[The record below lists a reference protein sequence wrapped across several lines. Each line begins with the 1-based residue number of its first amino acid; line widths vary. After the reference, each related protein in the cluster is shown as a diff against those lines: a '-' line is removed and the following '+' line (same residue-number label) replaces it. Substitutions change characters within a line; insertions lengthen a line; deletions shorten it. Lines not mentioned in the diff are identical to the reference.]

1 MESVKIGD
9 KYWATTNLDVE
20 NFQNG
25 DEIPFVKSKTFLLK
39 AGNLKE
45 PAFSYFNFNTS
56 NKEKYSKLYNWYAL
70 NDLRGIVPEGWR
82 LPTFED
88 WVDLIEH
95 LGVDSGTKLK
105 SRIGWSNFNNLEIGS
120 VVSGNGNDEVFFNC
134 IPSGFN
140 STVGSLYGDNNMG
153 KLACFWCTKEVSDSF
168 AWNFSIHYSLNIVS
182 KSIIGKADGASIR
195 CIKC

>member
-56 NKEKYSKLYNWYAL
+56 NKELKFRSKLS
-70 NDLRGIVPEGWR
+70 GIFIW
-82 LPTFED
+82 TF
-88 WVDLIEH
+88 
-95 LGVDSGTKLK
+95 
-105 SRIGWSNFNNLEIGS
+105 
-120 VVSGNGNDEVFFNC
+120 
-134 IPSGFN
+134 
-140 STVGSLYGDNNMG
+140 
-153 KLACFWCTKEVSDSF
+153 
-168 AWNFSIHYSLNIVS
+168 
-182 KSIIGKADGASIR
+182 
-195 CIKC
+195 